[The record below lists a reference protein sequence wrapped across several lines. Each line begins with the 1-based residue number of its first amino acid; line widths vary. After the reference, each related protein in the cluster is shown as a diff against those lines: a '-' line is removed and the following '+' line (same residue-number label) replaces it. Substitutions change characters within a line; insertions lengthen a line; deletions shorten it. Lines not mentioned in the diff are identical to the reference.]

1 MTVTLRL
8 EVLAGFWPCFA
19 ISIEVFFQWPVIML
33 VTLFNWDN
41 LRQMLCSLDYSSLAV
56 GAFTWYSK
64 VPSSMPSYA
73 PVVAVSLTEQE
84 TLLALLQLIQL

>member
-1 MTVTLRL
+1 MTGTLRL

-41 LRQMLCSLDYSSLAV
+41 LRQMCSLDYSSLAV

-64 VPSSMPSYA
+64 VPSSMPSDA

-84 TLLALLQLIQL
+84 TSLALLQLIQP